1 MQRMWF
7 SKFKERYLLDATFR
21 YDGSSRFPKDK
32 RYAFF
37 PSVAIGWRISEEA
50 FMKDN
55 FEWINNLKLKA
66 SYGKLG
72 NQEIG
77 NYPYQSAYNLGYNY
91 SFGGSMSQG
100 VAITTAVD
108 PTLHWEETKT
118 TDFGIE
124 GNLWNGLLNFD
135 VTYFYRKTTGILFSP
150 SASVSSIFGYNLSQM
165 NMGEL
170 ENKGWEFT
178 LGHQHAIG
186 DFKYNI
192 SANFSII
199 KNKVLTLGLADVE
212 QNNGLITSGT
222 LSASRTGATANYWSF
237 SYKKI
242 ARCNKFLEEWEKYP
256 GEKTATMARF
266 RAEARFMRATQYF
279 YLASYFHNVPLV
291 TQSLSMDEANSV
303 KKSSRSEIAKWVC
316 TEMQEAA
323 QDLPTWTEVAA
334 ESNYGRVCKQA
345 ALAFKGR
352 TELMMGQW
360 SRLL

>member
-108 PTLHWEETKT
+108 PTLHWE
-118 TDFGIE
+118 
-124 GNLWNGLLNFD
+124 
-135 VTYFYRKTTGILFSP
+135 
-150 SASVSSIFGYNLSQM
+150 
-165 NMGEL
+165 
-170 ENKGWEFT
+170 
-178 LGHQHAIG
+178 
-186 DFKYNI
+186 
-192 SANFSII
+192 
-199 KNKVLTLGLADVE
+199 LGLADVE
-212 QNNGLITSGT
+212 QNNGLIGNGTYFVGYPMNIYYGYVTDGVFLDKSDIDSWYDQSSVAKNPKVGDIRYVDLDGDGKVTSKDRKVLGSRIPSMYRQRLGPSWSEQQLWPDYFRHPECLTHRSYRQLLELFLQEDCT
-222 LSASRTGATANYWSF
+222 LQQV
-237 SYKKI
+237 
-242 ARCNKFLEEWEKYP
+242 P
-256 GEKTATMARF
+256 GGMG
-266 RAEARFMRATQYF
+266 
-279 YLASYFHNVPLV
+279 
-291 TQSLSMDEANSV
+291 
-303 KKSSRSEIAKWVC
+303 EI
-316 TEMQEAA
+316 
-323 QDLPTWTEVAA
+323 P
-334 ESNYGRVCKQA
+334 G
-345 ALAFKGR
+345 
-352 TELMMGQW
+352 
-360 SRLL
+360 

>member
-50 FMKDN
+50 FMKEN
-55 FEWINNLKLKA
+55 FEWINSLKLKA

-77 NYPYQSAYNLGYNY
+77 NYPYQSVYNLGYNY

-108 PTLHWEETKT
+108 PTLHWKETKT

-212 QNNGLITSGT
+212 QNNGLIGN
-222 LSASRTGATANYWSF
+222 G
-237 SYKKI
+237 
-242 ARCNKFLEEWEKYP
+242 
-256 GEKTATMARF
+256 
-266 RAEARFMRATQYF
+266 
-279 YLASYFHNVPLV
+279 SYFVGYPTNIYYGYVTDGVFLDKSDIDSWYDQSSVAKNPKVGDIRYVDLDGDGKVTSKDRKVLGSRIPSMYRQRLGPSWSEQQLWPDYFRHPECLTHRSYRQLLELFLQEDCTLQQVPRG
-291 TQSLSMDEANSV
+291 MG
-303 KKSSRSEIAKWVC
+303 EI
-316 TEMQEAA
+316 
-323 QDLPTWTEVAA
+323 P
-334 ESNYGRVCKQA
+334 G
-345 ALAFKGR
+345 
-352 TELMMGQW
+352 
-360 SRLL
+360 